1 MKVKVKLKA
10 KELVEKCYSK
20 YNNVRK
26 DKLYSQEQKRMANL
40 IVDEILVEYHSQ
52 CQIDIYEKE
61 RYLFWLDVRNEI
73 KLLKKT

>member
-1 MKVKVKLKA
+1 MKAKLKA

-40 IVDEILVEYHSQ
+40 IVDEILVEYPSQ
-52 CQIDIYEKE
+52 CPIDSYEME
-61 RYLFWLDVRNEI
+61 RHLFWLDVRNEI
-73 KLLKKT
+73 KLL